1 MYAVVIRYFFF
12 VCSVGTLFRT
22 ISYIR
27 SKENLLTNCMKHL
40 SMNCFLTPLDHNNKS
55 FERDTALIL
64 VGINNKFTILFF
76 VFIVIKLIIYK
87 A

>member
-1 MYAVVIRYFFF
+1 MPYSFVIFFF
-12 VCSVGTLFRT
+12 FFCSVGTLFRT

-55 FERDTALIL
+55 FEQDTVLIL

-76 VFIVIKLIIYK
+76 VFKVINLIIYK

>member
-1 MYAVVIRYFFF
+1 
-12 VCSVGTLFRT
+12 
-22 ISYIR
+22 
-27 SKENLLTNCMKHL
+27 MKHL

-76 VFIVIKLIIYK
+76 VFIVINLIIYK
-87 A
+87 AEAKLNVGCLVASEIQRSQFLVM

>member
-1 MYAVVIRYFFF
+1 MPYSFVLLFFF
-12 VCSVGTLFRT
+12 CSAGTLFRT

-55 FERDTALIL
+55 FERDTVLIL

-76 VFIVIKLIIYK
+76 VFKVINLIIYK

>member
-1 MYAVVIRYFFF
+1 
-12 VCSVGTLFRT
+12 
-22 ISYIR
+22 
-27 SKENLLTNCMKHL
+27 MKHL

-76 VFIVIKLIIYK
+76 VFKVINLIIYK
-87 A
+87 AYAKLNVGGLVASEIQRSQFLVM